1 VAERDGTP
9 GPEELQ
15 PEAAK
20 DDSVERDERDASCD
34 PTSSP
39 RSAADSE
46 PEIPA
51 VQVIKPAN
59 ARQSKPGKRPKAR
72 KRQNSMAASTLPSGA
87 ALQNT
92 WKVRSGLPSAAPA
105 EGAAEP
111 ASDPGG
117 ARSGTDASGVHN
129 VGAET
134 VEILPN
140 GTKPPASI
148 RADDDTPRPVG
159 RSPHESGARMESPRI
174 ISALADTQHDDVR
187 LRMQG
192 QQRAARSGRLA
203 RTLRMEL
210 KLGSGAPEPPPAAA
224 PEAFGGR
231 SERPLLIGGA
241 QRIGGSESSEFMSGR
256 PPLHNT
262 DPMGTPSARQHRG
275 LLSDPRLQ
283 QQFTITAREASSA
296 PPPPLPRRHSR
307 PGERTM
313 ILTRRAHVATKDWMF
328 VGLLVA
334 ALGVTASM
342 LWSYRNQGNE
352 AASEEPTGA
361 TTVEHAMTAEDN
373 SATEAPAAAS
383 AVRATELR
391 SDPVGA
397 EVVASG
403 AVVGNTPVRV
413 ARGDGYTEYTLRMPG
428 YEPQLVRVSANSP
441 ATIHVTLQ
449 PKAAAT
455 APATSNVGLREP
467 ATGPVLSPQPS
478 AAAPADPATA
488 AAAAAVRAA
497 AAASAPATQAPPTE
511 PEPAAAEAP

>member
-1 VAERDGTP
+1 MAESDGTT

-15 PEAAK
+15 PEAAT
-20 DDSVERDERDASCD
+20 DHSADRDERDSA
-34 PTSSP
+34 SSP
-39 RSAADSE
+39 SPRAAAESE
-46 PEIPA
+46 PEVPA

-59 ARQSKPGKRPKAR
+59 ARQSKPGKRAKAR
-72 KRQNSMAASTLPSGA
+72 KRQNSMAADTLPSGA

-92 WKVRSGLPSAAPA
+92 WKVRSNMPPRAEEVAQAAPEA
-105 EGAAEP
+105 
-111 ASDPGG
+111 DLGG
-117 ARSGTDASGVHN
+117 ARSETDASGVHA

-134 VEILPN
+134 VEILPK
-140 GTKPPASI
+140 GARPPTSI
-148 RADDDTPRPVG
+148 RAHQETDDTPRPAG
-159 RSPHESGARMESPRI
+159 RSANEPAARMESPRVT
-174 ISALADTQHDDVR
+174 SAFADTQHDDAR
-187 LRMQG
+187 QRAQS

-210 KLGSGAPEPPPAAA
+210 KLGSGAPEPPPPAA
-224 PEAFGGR
+224 PDAFGGR
-231 SERPLLIGGA
+231 AERPLLIGGA

-296 PPPPLPRRHSR
+296 PPPPLPRRHPR

-342 LWSYRNQGNE
+342 LWSYRNQGTE
-352 AASEEPTGA
+352 AASHDESDGAGA

-373 SATEAPAAAS
+373 GANEATTTAQAAS
-383 AVRATELR
+383 ANVRATELR

-413 ARGDGYTEYTLRMPG
+413 SRGDGGSEYTLRMPG

-449 PKAAAT
+449 PKAAANAAGT
-455 APATSNVGLREP
+455 NNVGPREP
-467 ATGPVLSPQPS
+467 AAGPVLSPQPS
-478 AAAPADPATA
+478 AAAPTDPTPGA
-488 AAAAAVRAA
+488 
-497 AAASAPATQAPPTE
+497 APAPSALGATK
-511 PEPAAAEAP
+511 PAAAEAP